1 MLFYADFQALYSLD
15 GKPYPGQA
23 KKTSYYHQD
32 CPGRPEDGVR
42 DVDRNLMD
50 HSPIRQTFEFGKSI
64 STAGKSILHLIKL

>member
-32 CPGRPEDGVR
+32 CPGRPEHGVR
-42 DVDRNLMD
+42 DVDREPFSDLAVNN
-50 HSPIRQTFEFGKSI
+50 QY
-64 STAGKSILHLIKL
+64 AA